1 MHASSRKQKRAMKFY
16 IFNEG
21 NPPSG
26 PYSATEIKE
35 MELEKGT
42 LVFELTIN
50 DGEPTPIEE
59 IDIEYFSREELDE
72 QDIYTAPDNINE
84 QLLQQPNGEI
94 PSIIGKWNWGAFVFP
109 ALWGLANGIYWPA
122 IISAIASIAERLTR
136 SNKNLVI
143 VHYSIFAILLI
154 IRIILGV
161 NGNKMA
167 WKSERKHLSIEKF
180 EKEQKFWKIIGL
192 ASLATIAIVALGLW
206 IYHTT
211 K

>member
-1 MHASSRKQKRAMKFY
+1 MKFY

-35 MELEKGT
+35 MELESGT

-59 IDIEYFSREELDE
+59 IDIEYFSREELEE
-72 QDIYTAPDNINE
+72 QDIFIAPDNINE
-84 QLLQQPNGEI
+84 QLLQQSNEEC

-109 ALWGLANGIYWPA
+109 ALWGIANRIYWPA
-122 IISAIASIAERLTR
+122 IVSVIASFAERYTR
-136 SNKNLVI
+136 NENMVI
-143 VHYSIFAILLI
+143 FHYSIFAILLI
-154 IRIILGV
+154 MRIILGV

-180 EKEQKFWKIIGL
+180 EREQKFWKVIGL
-192 ASLATIAIVALGLW
+192 ASLATIAIVVILLYAFFL
-206 IYHTT
+206 
-211 K
+211 

>member
-1 MHASSRKQKRAMKFY
+1 MYKFY

-50 DGEPTPIEE
+50 DGEPTPIEK
-59 IDIEYFSREELDE
+59 IDIEYFSREELEE
-72 QDIYTAPDNINE
+72 QGIYTTPDQIADDTDDTDKQPVE
-84 QLLQQPNGEI
+84 QYDEEC
-94 PSIIGKWNWGAFVFP
+94 PSIIDQWNWGAFALP
-109 ALWGLANGIYWPA
+109 ALWGIANRIYWPA
-122 IISAIASIAERLTR
+122 IVSVIASFAERFTR
-136 SNKNLVI
+136 SNENMAI

-154 IRIILGV
+154 MRIILGV

-167 WKSERKHLSIEKF
+167 WKSERKYLSIEKF
-180 EKEQKFWKIIGL
+180 EREQKFWKIIGL
-192 ASLATIAIVALGLW
+192 ASLATIAIVVILLYAFHL
-206 IYHTT
+206 
-211 K
+211 

>member
-1 MHASSRKQKRAMKFY
+1 MYKFY

-136 SNKNLVI
+136 SNENLVI

-180 EKEQKFWKIIGL
+180 EREQKFWKIIGL

>member
-1 MHASSRKQKRAMKFY
+1 MKFY

-50 DGEPTPIEE
+50 DGEPTPIEK
-59 IDIEYFSREELDE
+59 IDIEYFSREELEE
-72 QDIYTAPDNINE
+72 QGIYTTPDQIADDTDE
-84 QLLQQPNGEI
+84 TDKQPVEQPNEEY

-109 ALWGLANGIYWPA
+109 ALWGIANRIYWPA
-122 IISAIASIAERLTR
+122 IVSVIASFAERYTR
-136 SNKNLVI
+136 NENMVI
-143 VHYSIFAILLI
+143 FHYSIFAILLI
-154 IRIILGV
+154 MRIILGV

-180 EKEQKFWKIIGL
+180 EREQKFWKVIGL

-206 IYHTT
+206 IYYTI